1 MDLSFKSLLRTY
13 LVVILWD
20 SSISKIFLKSLEHI
34 SKPNLVKNVSDN
46 LTNYHCSICIANK
59 LRKHRVFARCQN
71 WPNPRPDMNY
81 LLSLLTLQPTA
92 AADLP
97 KHVRPFIYLSL
108 FYWFMAPSSLAF
120 AELVFY
126 WCPWT
131 ATRVCV
137 GKKNVFNI
145 IYIIIGHFY
154 PSLWSIGKKFFI
166 CI

>member
-13 LVVILWD
+13 LVVIFWD

-34 SKPNLVKNVSDN
+34 PKPSLVKNISDN

-108 FYWFMAPSSLAF
+108 FHWFMAPSSFLAF

-131 ATRVCV
+131 VATTVWV
-137 GKKNVFNI
+137 GKKQKYTRCSDSAPSIV
-145 IYIIIGHFY
+145 HF
-154 PSLWSIGKKFFI
+154 LD
-166 CI
+166 